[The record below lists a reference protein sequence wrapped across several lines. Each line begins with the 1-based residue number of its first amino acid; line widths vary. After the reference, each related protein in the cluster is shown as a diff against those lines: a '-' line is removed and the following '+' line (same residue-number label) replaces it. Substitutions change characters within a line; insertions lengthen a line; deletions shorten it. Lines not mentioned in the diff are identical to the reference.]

1 MFLLLLQTNFI
12 SVNLF
17 PTTDYSKGFGGKY
30 GVEKDR
36 VDKTAVGWDHQEKV
50 EKHESQK
57 GRGFLTTIFKQFA
70 KIKNVRIFTLS
81 SYVGMCSPFYM
92 YYTYLD
98 IFPCKIP

>member
-1 MFLLLLQTNFI
+1 MYCCCSGKLIIFLSIF
-12 SVNLF
+12 F

-57 GRGFLTTIFKQFA
+57 GRGLLVNNFQMEQI
-70 KIKNVRIFTLS
+70 TL
-81 SYVGMCSPFYM
+81 
-92 YYTYLD
+92 
-98 IFPCKIP
+98 